1 MRVYLN
7 LHGAVVRLAW
17 EEKNTEGWMRINKIN
32 FYVLTLHTQPTHGP
46 K

>member
-17 EEKNTEGWMRINKIN
+17 AAVVAT
-32 FYVLTLHTQPTHGP
+32 FYVKIVIVVTKLTHIQWEAG
-46 K
+46 